1 MLDRTFRTPF
11 AVAATLWCSTVFAAN
26 VTVDAR
32 YDRSPISPDIYGLVL
47 GDDAQVSRMG
57 VTVRRHGGNTM
68 SRFNWKTSTTNTGGD
83 GHFFQTRTTPGADA
97 FVTANKAANAKSM
110 IELPSIGFVTQALS
124 AATKC
129 AFLVSKYGP
138 QQAVSPEDPDCG
150 NGVKPDGSKMV
161 GNDPLDTSAAANEA
175 WTVEWVQH
183 LVATFGT
190 AANGGV
196 RFYNLTNQPG
206 LWHETHRDLHPARAT
221 YAEVKSVLERNGKA
235 VKAADPS
242 AQTLGPAAWGWLEY
256 FDSAAFEREAMGVDF
271 VPFFLQQAKAY
282 EVANNQRILDYLDIH
297 VYPQAAGV
305 AVDAGTEPTVAE
317 MRLRSTRI
325 LWDPSYTVESW
336 ENCCYSGVIKA
347 IPRMKQWVAENYP
360 GTKLA
365 ISGYGW
371 GVIDTPSGALAE
383 VDVLGILGREGID
396 LATLEEGPAANGLGE
411 DAFKLYRNYDGA
423 GAQFGT
429 TSIRARSSD
438 ALLASFSAFDNTKV
452 TTVLVNKN
460 PSVSAPTTLTFN
472 GMGQTGAY
480 RVFQFGAGGRLAPA
494 GNGNVSGGGLTL
506 NVPAYTAA
514 LVEFTPQGGVGAAEQ
529 EPDAGLVIP
538 GEDGGM
544 VTPKKPGTDP
554 SGCNCNGV
562 DTGLVSFG
570 VLALAGMLRRRR
582 S

>member
-1 MLDRTFRTPF
+1 MISLRTLL
-11 AVAATLWCSTVFAAN
+11 AAAATLWCSAAFAAN

-83 GHFFQTRTTPGADA
+83 GRFFETLMTPGADP

-110 IELPSIGFVTQALS
+110 VELPSIGFVSQALS

-129 AFLVSKYGP
+129 AFMVSKYGA
-138 QQAVSPEDPDCG
+138 QQAVSATDPNCG
-150 NGVKPDGSKMV
+150 NGVKPDGTVLV

-175 WTVEWVQH
+175 WTVEWIQH
-183 LVATFGT
+183 LVATFGS

-206 LWHETHRDLHPARAT
+206 LWHETHRDIHPARAT
-221 YAEVKSVLERNGKA
+221 YAEVKSVMERNGKA

-256 FDSAAFEREAMGVDF
+256 FDSAAFERETLKVDF
-271 VPFFLQQAKAY
+271 IPYVLQQAKAY

-305 AVDAGTEPTVAE
+305 AVDAGTAPSEQE

-325 LWDPSYTVESW
+325 LWDPTYTVESW

-360 GTKLA
+360 GTRLA
-365 ISGYGW
+365 ISAYGW
-371 GVIDTPSGALAE
+371 GVIDTPSGALAQ
-383 VDVLGILGREGID
+383 VDVLGILGREGVD
-396 LATLEEGPAANGLGE
+396 LATLDEGPANNGLGE
-411 DAFKLYRNYDGA
+411 DSFKIYRNYDGA
-423 GAQFGT
+423 GSQFGT
-429 TSIRARSSD
+429 TSIRARSND
-438 ALLASFSAFDNTKV
+438 AMLASFSAFDTTKV

-460 PSVSAPTTLTFN
+460 PTASAPAALTFK
-472 GMGQTGAY
+472 GMGQTGPY
-480 RVFQFGAGGRLAPA
+480 RVFQFGSGGRLAAA
-494 GNGNVSGGGLTL
+494 GNGTVSGGALTV

-514 LVEFTPQGGVGAAEQ
+514 LVEFVPQGGIGAAEE
-529 EPDAGLVIP
+529 EPDAGVVIP
-538 GEDGGM
+538 GQDAGM
-544 VTPKKPGTDP
+544 VTPQPPKPTPNP

-562 DTGLVSFG
+562 DAGLVSFG
-570 VLALAGMLRRRR
+570 VFALAGLLRRRR
-582 S
+582 A